1 MRKVLWTFLNWK
13 KTECSPTL
21 RCVLQLR
28 ISRPQWVFFN
38 GVKGQTGVIVQS
50 DPSISINGSLLLCQM
65 VDPTIARVDLN
76 KRHVRDLAPVSGE
89 TNGARHNKRVLP
101 LLN

>member
-1 MRKVLWTFLNWK
+1 MVSNG
-13 KTECSPTL
+13 CSSTG
-21 RCVLQLR
+21 
-28 ISRPQWVFFN
+28 S
-38 GVKGQTGVIVQS
+38 KGQTNCPIRSLNFNQEVTAA
-50 DPSISINGSLLLCQM
+50 GSK

-89 TNGARHNKRVLP
+89 TNGARHNKRVLL

>member
-1 MRKVLWTFLNWK
+1 M
-13 KTECSPTL
+13 
-21 RCVLQLR
+21 
-28 ISRPQWVFFN
+28 FFN

-50 DPSISINGSLLLCQM
+50 DPSISNNGSLAAGSK
-65 VDPTIARVDLN
+65 VDPTIACVDLN
-76 KRHVRDLAPVSGE
+76 KRHIRDLAPVSGE

>member
-1 MRKVLWTFLNWK
+1 MGLKYPLK
-13 KTECSPTL
+13 KFDSPTL
-21 RCVLQLR
+21 RCILQLR
-28 ISRPQWVFFN
+28 ICGLQWVFFN
-38 GVKGQTGVIVQS
+38 GVKRSNWCNCPIRSLNFNQWVTAA
-50 DPSISINGSLLLCQM
+50 GSK

>member
-1 MRKVLWTFLNWK
+1 MFL
-13 KTECSPTL
+13 
-21 RCVLQLR
+21 
-28 ISRPQWVFFN
+28 N

-50 DPSISINGSLLLCQM
+50 DPSIAGSK

>member
-1 MRKVLWTFLNWK
+1 MKQNETSKPCRDHEIDRAFGSRDTSRVAIQPEDGIVALA
-13 KTECSPTL
+13 ECAA
-21 RCVLQLR
+21 
-28 ISRPQWVFFN
+28 
-38 GVKGQTGVIVQS
+38 
-50 DPSISINGSLLLCQM
+50 GSK
-65 VDPTIARVDLN
+65 VDPTMARVDLN

>member
-1 MRKVLWTFLNWK
+1 MCFTVKDL
-13 KTECSPTL
+13 SSSMG
-21 RCVLQLR
+21 VLQ
-28 ISRPQWVFFN
+28 W
-38 GVKGQTGVIVQS
+38 GQRSNWCNCPIRSLNCNQLVTAA
-50 DPSISINGSLLLCQM
+50 GSK

>member
-1 MRKVLWTFLNWK
+1 MYLLFFLSLKEQVINSWIAL
-13 KTECSPTL
+13 SPTL
-21 RCVLQLR
+21 RCILQLR
-28 ISRPQWVFFN
+28 ICRPQWVSFN

-50 DPSISINGSLLLCQM
+50 DPSISINGSK

>member
-1 MRKVLWTFLNWK
+1 M
-13 KTECSPTL
+13 
-21 RCVLQLR
+21 
-28 ISRPQWVFFN
+28 FFN

-50 DPSISINGSLLLCQM
+50 DPSVTAADPSVTAAGSK

-89 TNGARHNKRVLP
+89 TNGARHDKRVLP